1 MKVVVV
7 DDEKG
12 IVDGLQKMIG
22 RYIPECEIV
31 GVAYSGLEGAKLIQ
45 ERQPDIVITDIRMPQ
60 ADGLDMIQ
68 LLKEKD
74 CQAKFILLSGY
85 ADFEYARRGMQLG
98 VKFYLNKPVEEE
110 ELRECVCKVMDE
122 IQEEQA
128 KLQEVDELKQEVSS
142 RVMESALRDIIDGDS
157 DNTAHVDELLQIAC
171 IPIDRTQ
178 LVCVLLEFESSLGS
192 LMESGL
198 DPVFRLID
206 HMLGQYRGVYR
217 FRYLG
222 AQVAVIV
229 THDSAIEYGELVRG
243 FQRLKEALFSKMKLS
258 VTVGLGTVK
267 GRANEISI
275 SFEEA
280 RHSLSYK
287 ILKGAGVVIAYP
299 DIMSMSGK
307 RQAVPEDMISKL
319 EAGLDNMDEGAC
331 AGAIREIFHWLEKER
346 EISPVD
352 LQLQCLSILLSS
364 ARKLSLEQLQQ
375 NDFLGRNLLILD
387 GLSRY
392 RTLERMETWMLQMIK
407 GIIAFKLEHNIM
419 KKKDVI
425 AEIKEY
431 VSKHYADAISLA
443 ELSARFFINPY
454 YLSQL
459 FKQKTG
465 DTYLTFLA
473 QTRINKSKELLEKTD
488 LKVYEICQMV
498 GYSDPQ
504 YFAKLFEKLTGCKPS
519 EYRRNPP
526 IA

>member
-1 MKVVVV
+1 M
-7 DDEKG
+7 
-12 IVDGLQKMIG
+12 
-22 RYIPECEIV
+22 
-31 GVAYSGLEGAKLIQ
+31 
-45 ERQPDIVITDIRMPQ
+45 TDIRMPQ

-68 LLKEKD
+68 IVQENG

-85 ADFEYARRGMQLG
+85 ADFVYARRGMQLG

-110 ELRECVCKVMDE
+110 ELRECVCKVME
-122 IQEEQA
+122 VIQQEQV
-128 KLQEVDELKQEVSS
+128 KLQEVNELKQEVNS
-142 RVMESALRDIIDGDS
+142 RIIESALRDVVDGDS
-157 DNTAHVDELLQIAC
+157 DNTGYMDELLQIAR
-171 IPIDRTQ
+171 IPIGRTQ
-178 LVCVLLEFESSLGS
+178 VVCALLEFESSLGF

-206 HMLGQYRGVYR
+206 RTLGQYQGVYR

-229 THDSAIEYGELVRG
+229 THHSAIEYGELVRII
-243 FQRLKEALFSKMKLS
+243 QRLKEAVFQEIKLS

-267 GRANEISI
+267 EKSNEISI

-287 ILKGAGVVIAYP
+287 ILKGPGAVISYP
-299 DIMSMSGK
+299 DIMSLSGK
-307 RQAVPEDMISKL
+307 RQAVPEGMINKL
-319 EAGLDNMDEGAC
+319 EACLDNMDEAAC
-331 AGAIREIFHWLEKER
+331 ARAIREIFHWLEER
-346 EISPVD
+346 EMSPVD

-364 ARKLSLEQLQQ
+364 ARKLSMEQLQQ
-375 NDFLGRNLLILD
+375 SDFWGRHLLVLG
-387 GLSRY
+387 GFSRY
-392 RTLERMETWMLQMIK
+392 WTLEHIETWMLQMIK
-407 GIIAFKLEHNIM
+407 GIIVFKLEHHIT

-425 AEIKEY
+425 TEIKDY
-431 VSKHYADAISLA
+431 VTEHYADAISLT
-443 ELSARFFINPY
+443 ELSTRFFINPY

-465 DTYLTFLA
+465 VTYLTFLT

-504 YFAKLFEKLTGCKPS
+504 HFARLFEKLTGCKPS
-519 EYRRNPP
+519 EYRRNPKNDP
-526 IA
+526 AET